1 MRKKTL
7 TLALFVEPMLLLTAI
22 GVLAA
27 SAEASGLSFEE
38 IMAQRGREE
47 GGGWGYIIK
56 ELELDIKRSDTNLG
70 AIRSG
75 RVVTET
81 EPVTGAVQG
90 TDRLDRG
97 PQETPRARSW
107 ERDRD

>member
-1 MRKKTL
+1 MGKKIL
-7 TLALFVEPMLLLTAI
+7 TLALFVEAMLLLTAT
-22 GVLAA
+22 GMLAA

-56 ELELDIKRSDTNLG
+56 ELELDIKTSDTNLG

-81 EPVTGAVQG
+81 EPVTGAVHG
-90 TDRLDRG
+90 TDRPDRE
-97 PQETPRARSW
+97 PQETPRARSR